1 MARISNSV
9 RQPFRVDEI
18 VDIAVGVFLERGY
31 DATSM
36 GDLAKAA
43 GITKSSF
50 YYHVSSKEELFEL
63 GVGRALDALFL
74 VLKEHESVA
83 GPAVGR
89 IRHVLRR
96 LVEIVTRQR
105 PEVALLVRAR
115 GNTPV
120 EKRALARRKQ
130 FDLAMTLMVE
140 QAIAEGGLRIRM
152 DPALFARLALGAAVS
167 VVEWYRPSGSVSARD
182 LVDAVESLVFDSPVD
197 ETADETATPASP

>member
-152 DPALFARLALGAAVS
+152 EPALFSRLALGAAVS
-167 VVEWYRPSGSVSARD
+167 VVEWYRPGGSVSARD

-197 ETADETATPASP
+197 ETAAPVNP

>member
-9 RQPFRVDEI
+9 RRPFRVDEI

-43 GITKSSF
+43 GVTKSSF

-63 GVGRALDALFL
+63 GVGRALEALFL
-74 VLKEHESVA
+74 VLKEPDSVS
-83 GPAVGR
+83 GPAVDR
-89 IRHVLRR
+89 VRHVIRR
-96 LVEIVTRQR
+96 IVEIVIRQR

-120 EKRALARRKQ
+120 EERAMARRKQ
-130 FDLAMTLMVE
+130 FDVAMRMLVE
-140 QAIAEGGLRIRM
+140 QAISEGGLTIRTN
-152 DPALFARLALGAAVS
+152 PALFSRLALGTAVS
-167 VVEWYRPSGSVSARD
+167 VVEWYRPGGAVSATD
-182 LVDAVESLVFDSPVD
+182 VVEAVDSLIFASPV
-197 ETADETATPASP
+197 A

>member
-152 DPALFARLALGAAVS
+152 EPALFSRLALGAAVS
-167 VVEWYRPSGSVSARD
+167 VVEWYRPGGSVSARD

-197 ETADETATPASP
+197 ETAAPANP